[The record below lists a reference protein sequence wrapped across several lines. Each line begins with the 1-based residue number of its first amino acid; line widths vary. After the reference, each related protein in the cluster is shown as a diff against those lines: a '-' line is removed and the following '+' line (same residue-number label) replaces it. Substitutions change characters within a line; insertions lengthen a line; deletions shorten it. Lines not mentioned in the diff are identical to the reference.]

1 LFYRFEDHVLDTNR
15 RELRRGEELLAVEPQ
30 VFDLLVFLIS
40 NRDRMVSK
48 EDLIAAVWGGRI
60 VSDSTLASRINAVR
74 RTIGDNG
81 REQRL
86 IRTGARRGFRFAA
99 PVEET
104 DIKQTPGLVS
114 QTVDEGPPLM
124 PLDKPSIAVLPF
136 SNLSGDPEQ
145 EYFVDGVVEEIITA
159 IARVHWL
166 FVIARNSSF
175 TYKGRAVNVKQVARE
190 LGVRYVLEGS
200 LRKSG
205 DRVRI
210 TGQLIDTSTGAH
222 IWADHIDSV
231 LDDIFELQDRVA
243 SSVVGA
249 IEPKLRQS
257 EIERSARKPTQSVSA
272 YDLFLRALGQLH
284 LMKKESWS
292 EAIRLAQQ
300 ALDIDPHYA
309 PAAAL
314 AAYTQVVQITQGWT
328 EPYEEGRLAAITH
341 LARNAVQYG
350 REDPSALSMAAFAIA
365 YCGDTQGADAAVERA
380 VSLNPNDAGAWS
392 VRGWIHCCLNRPKAA
407 VEAFDRAR
415 RLSPFD
421 PFSAYFSFGI
431 GIAVFQEGRYEEAL
445 EWANR
450 AVRDEG
456 MFVGPLRFK
465 VTLCGLL
472 GRREEG
478 RELLK
483 RLLEFHPGLT
493 VASFEAFYS
502 RLFMPEIVALH
513 VDGLRKAGL
522 PET

>member
-1 LFYRFEDHVLDTNR
+1 LFYRFEDHVLDTSR
-15 RELRRGEELLAVEPQ
+15 RELWRGEELLAVEPQ

-40 NRDRMVSK
+40 NRDPVVSK
-48 EDLIAAVWGGRI
+48 EDLINAVWSGRI

-74 RTIGDNG
+74 RAIGDNG

-86 IRTGARRGFRFAA
+86 IRTGARRGFRFVA
-99 PVEET
+99 PIEET
-104 DIKQTPGLVS
+104 DKSRTPDFAS
-114 QTVDEGPPLM
+114 QAVDQDRPVT

-136 SNLSGDPEQ
+136 TNLSGDPDQ

-159 IARVHWL
+159 ISRVRWL

-175 TYKGRAVNVKQVARE
+175 TYKGKAVDVKRVARE

-200 LRKSG
+200 LRRSR

-222 IWADHIDSV
+222 IWADHIDSA

-257 EIERSARKPTQSVSA
+257 EIARAARKPTQSMDA

-284 LMKKESWS
+284 QMRKESWL
-292 EAIRLAQQ
+292 EAIRVAQQ

-309 PAAAL
+309 PAAAIS
-314 AAYTQVVQITQGWT
+314 AYTQIVQITQGWA
-328 EPYEEGRLAAITH
+328 EPKDEARLATIAQ
-341 LARNAVQYG
+341 LARQAVQYG
-350 REDPSALSMAAFAIA
+350 KDDPSVLSMAAFAIA
-365 YCGDTQGADAAVERA
+365 YCGDMQSADAAVERS
-380 VSLNPNDAGAWS
+380 VSLNPNDAAAWS

-407 VEAFDRAR
+407 VEAFERAR

-421 PFSAYFSFGI
+421 PFGAYFSFGI
-431 GIAVFQEGRYEEAL
+431 GIAVFQEGRFEEAL
-445 EWANR
+445 EWADR
-450 AVRDEG
+450 ALREEG
-456 MFVGPLRFK
+456 LFVGPLRFK
-465 VTLCGLL
+465 VTLFGLM

-493 VASFEAFYS
+493 VASFKAFYS
-502 RLFMPEIVALH
+502 RLFTPEVVALH
-513 VDGLRKAGL
+513 VEGLRKAGL
-522 PET
+522 PEN

>member
-1 LFYRFEDHVLDTNR
+1 MFYRFEDHVLDTSR

-74 RTIGDNG
+74 RAIGDNG

-86 IRTGARRGFRFAA
+86 IRTGARRGFRFVAS
-99 PVEET
+99 VEET
-104 DIKQTPGLVS
+104 DNGQTPGLVS
-114 QTVDEGPPLM
+114 QGIDQRRPVTPR
-124 PLDKPSIAVLPF
+124 DKPSIAVLPF
-136 SNLSGDPEQ
+136 SNLSGDSGQ

-159 IARVHWL
+159 ISRVHWL

-175 TYKGRAVNVKQVARE
+175 TYKGKAVDVKQVARE

-200 LRKSG
+200 LRKAG

-222 IWADHIDSV
+222 IWADHIDSA

-249 IEPKLRQS
+249 IEPKLRKS
-257 EIERSARKPTQSVSA
+257 EIERATRKPTQSVDA

-284 LMKKESWS
+284 QMEKESWS
-292 EAIRLAQQ
+292 EAIRLAQL
-300 ALDIDPHYA
+300 ALDIDPHYG

-314 AAYTQVVQITQGWT
+314 SAYTQVVQITQGWA
-328 EPYEEGRLAAITH
+328 EPEDDRRLAEIAQLT
-341 LARNAVQYG
+341 RQAVQYG
-350 REDPSALSMAAFAIA
+350 KDDPSVLSMAAFAIA
-365 YCGDTQGADAAVERA
+365 YCGDMQGADAAVERS

-407 VEAFDRAR
+407 VEAFERAK

-421 PFSAYFSFGI
+421 PFGAYFSFGT

-445 EWANR
+445 EWADR
-450 AVRDEG
+450 ALKEEG
-456 MFVGPLRFK
+456 LFVGPLRFK

-493 VASFEAFYS
+493 VASFETFYS

>member
-1 LFYRFEDHVLDTNR
+1 MFYRFEDHVLDTSR

-48 EDLIAAVWGGRI
+48 EDLIVAIWRGRV
-60 VSDSTLASRINAVR
+60 VSDSTLASRINAAR

-86 IRTGARRGFRFAA
+86 IRTGARRGFRFVAR
-99 PVEET
+99 VEE
-104 DIKQTPGLVS
+104 INNRQTPDLIS
-114 QTVDEGPPLM
+114 QAVEQGRPLT

-136 SNLSGDPEQ
+136 TNLSGDPDQ
-145 EYFVDGVVEEIITA
+145 EYFVDGIVEEIITA
-159 IARVHWL
+159 ISRVHWL
-166 FVIARNSSF
+166 FVIARNSTF
-175 TYKGRAVNVKQVARE
+175 TYKGRAVDVKQVARE

-200 LRKSG
+200 LRKAG

-210 TGQLIDTSTGAH
+210 TGQLIDTNTGAH
-222 IWADHIDSV
+222 IWAERIDSA

-257 EIERSARKPTQSVSA
+257 EIERATRKPTQNVNA

-284 LMKKESWS
+284 HMKKESWS

-300 ALDIDPHYA
+300 ALEIDPLYA

-314 AAYTQVVQITQGWT
+314 AAYTQVVQITQGWA
-328 EPYEEGRLAAITH
+328 EPAEEGRLAAIAK
-341 LARNAVQYG
+341 LAQDAVQYG
-350 REDPSALSMAAFAIA
+350 REDPSVLSMAAFAIA
-365 YCGDTQGADAAVERA
+365 YCGDMQGADAAAERA
-380 VSLNPNDAGAWS
+380 VSLNANDAGAWS
-392 VRGWIHCCLNRPKAA
+392 VRGWIHCCLNRPKVA

-421 PFSAYFSFGI
+421 PFGAYFSFGI
-431 GIAVFQEGRYEEAL
+431 GIAVFGEGRYEEAL
-445 EWANR
+445 EWADR
-450 AVRDEG
+450 ALREEG
-456 MFVGPLRFK
+456 TFVGPLRFK

-483 RLLEFHPGLT
+483 RLLEFDPALT
-493 VASFEAFYS
+493 VARFEAFYS
-502 RLFMPEIVALH
+502 RLFQPQIVALH